1 MIKSLRDSQ
10 PRLQPDHDT
19 SIQNFLKW
27 FESPDSS
34 SIGCCGS
41 ENEEER
47 IYIPIDKLREKL
59 SRRTV
64 EDLLG
69 ALFDKGEI
77 STPNVDV
84 VISRYLRTF
93 AILLCIGQ
101 GSMIRQF
108 VNYRNLADD
117 RLPLLQQPSEF
128 PLSTQGNIFA
138 AFYQQQWAFCASTL
152 EYNMSLYIGPDEILP
167 INQKEKIDEGGSS
180 ITYKI
185 VVDKGYD
192 RLVSSSHTVGRTSLR
207 IQCTLLT
214 VNRTLTDTPRT
225 PTY

>member
-1 MIKSLRDSQ
+1 MIKSFCDPQ

-19 SIQNFLKW
+19 SIQNFLQW
-27 FESPDSS
+27 FKSPDTISV
-34 SIGCCGS
+34 GCGGS

-47 IYIPIDKLREKL
+47 KYIPFDKLREKL

-69 ALFDKGEI
+69 ALFNKGEI
-77 STPNVDV
+77 PAPEVDV

-93 AILLCIGQ
+93 AILLCISQ
-101 GSMIRQF
+101 GLMIRQF
-108 VNYRNLADD
+108 VSYRSLADD

-128 PLSTQGNIFA
+128 PLSTQSNIFA

-152 EYNMSLYIGPDEILP
+152 EYNPSLNIGPDEILP
-167 INQKEKIDEGGSS
+167 INHKEKIDEGGSS

-192 RLVSSSHTVGRTSLR
+192 LLVPSSHTVG
-207 IQCTLLT
+207 
-214 VNRTLTDTPRT
+214 
-225 PTY
+225 

>member
-1 MIKSLRDSQ
+1 MIKSLPQ
-10 PRLQPDHDT
+10 PRLQPDHNT

-27 FESPDSS
+27 FGSPDAFSV
-34 SIGCCGS
+34 GCGGS

-47 IYIPIDKLREKL
+47 RYIPFEKLRERL

-69 ALFDKGEI
+69 ALFDRGEI
-77 STPNVDV
+77 PAPEVDV
-84 VISRYLRTF
+84 IIGRYLRTF
-93 AILLCIGQ
+93 AILLCISQ
-101 GSMIRQF
+101 GRMIRQF
-108 VNYRNLADD
+108 LSYRSLADD

-128 PLSTQGNIFA
+128 PLSTRSNIFA
-138 AFYQQQWAFCASTL
+138 AFYQHQWAFCASTL
-152 EYNMSLYIGPDEILP
+152 EYNPSLNIGPDEILP
-167 INQKEKIDEGGSS
+167 INHKEKIDEGGSS

-192 RLVSSSHTVGRTSLR
+192 RLVPSSHTVGRITLP
-207 IQCTLLT
+207 IQCTLPT
-214 VNRTLTDTPRT
+214 VNGTLTASTRT